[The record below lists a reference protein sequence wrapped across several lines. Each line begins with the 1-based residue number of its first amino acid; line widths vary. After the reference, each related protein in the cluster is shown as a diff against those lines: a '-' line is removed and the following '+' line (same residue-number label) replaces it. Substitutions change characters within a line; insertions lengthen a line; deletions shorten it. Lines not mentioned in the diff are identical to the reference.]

1 MIIFFPFAKV
11 WILLD
16 VIYISTFLSFA
27 PTQKKKKKKKNY
39 LLVVWNI
46 LLIFFLLGGI
56 TQRFSTDRNVFS
68 KFYFIKKGYNKITRF
83 DQKKNK

>member
-1 MIIFFPFAKV
+1 MLFIF
-11 WILLD
+11 LLLL
-16 VIYISTFLSFA
+16 VLHQ
-27 PTQKKKKKKKNY
+27 PKKKKKKKNY